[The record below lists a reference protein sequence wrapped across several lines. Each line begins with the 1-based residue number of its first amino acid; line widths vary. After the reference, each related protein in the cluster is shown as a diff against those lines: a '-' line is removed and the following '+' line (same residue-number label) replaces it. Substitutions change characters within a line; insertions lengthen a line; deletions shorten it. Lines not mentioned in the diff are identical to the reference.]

1 MNAATLR
8 LWQLISPTLP
18 VGAYSYSQAL
28 EYVIECGTVRD
39 EPSTLAWLR
48 ELLHHGLAALD
59 LPVLLRVHRAWTRGD
74 ATTVAKLS
82 RELEAR
88 RDTAELRFEDMAMG
102 GALTQ
107 LLTNLGEPLPSDT
120 PRLPFASAFA
130 VACANWRIAEEDACA
145 GFAWA
150 WCESQ
155 VAAAVKLVPLGHTA
169 GQRMLLVLGA
179 EVGTAVAAGVALDDD
194 HIGATLPGLAIASAL
209 HETQYTRLFRS

>member
-1 MNAATLR
+1 MATWQSFASLASCADLR
-8 LWQLISPTLP
+8 ARSR
-18 VGAYSYSQAL
+18 ASA
-28 EYVIECGTVRD
+28 CHFFD

-48 ELLHHGLAALD
+48 EPLHHGSAALD
-59 LPVLLRVHRAWTRGD
+59 LPVLLRAHRAWTRGE
-74 ATTVAKLS
+74 ATTVARLS

-107 LLTNLGEPLPSDT
+107 LLVNLGEPLPPA

-155 VAAAVKLVPLGHTA
+155 VAAAVKLVPLGHMA
-169 GQRMLLVLGA
+169 GQRVLLALGD
-179 EVGTAVAAGVALDDD
+179 EISTAVAAASALTDDD
-194 HIGATLPGLAIASAL
+194 IGATLPGLAIASAP